1 MPARVAILL
10 TIEILRKPEILA
22 WVAILLAIQI
32 LTKAR
37 ILLRAPILEFLAIEI
52 LRDVTH
58 SIPKLLVCM
67 ARRQLKKHKKE
78 KENNGHDFMISE

>member
-52 LRDVTH
+52 LRDVTN
-58 SIPKLLVCM
+58 SNPKSLVCL
-67 ARRQLKKHKKE
+67 ARHQLQQQKQEQKKHA
-78 KENNGHDFMISE
+78 SAR